1 MKNST
6 VASALEGKVVVLT
19 GGGDGIGRECA
30 LAYARAKATVAI
42 LDVNL
47 TAARR
52 TAEELGSLGIALHA
66 HVSSGP
72 SVESAISSVLKT
84 VGRIDAVHNNAGIAT
99 PSKPLHETDEEATR
113 ATVPLF

>member
-1 MKNST
+1 MENST

-47 TAARR
+47 TQP
-52 TAEELGSLGIALHA
+52 GAL
-66 HVSSGP
+66 P
-72 SVESAISSVLKT
+72 KNSAVW
-84 VGRIDAVHNNAGIAT
+84 A
-99 PSKPLHETDEEATR
+99 
-113 ATVPLF
+113 

>member
-1 MKNST
+1 MFVSEILMGNST

-47 TAARR
+47 TAARL
-52 TAEELGSLGIALHA
+52 TAEELGSLGIAIARGCFEWPL
-66 HVSSGP
+66 GG
-72 SVESAISSVLKT
+72 
-84 VGRIDAVHNNAGIAT
+84 VGNQLCA
-99 PSKPLHETDEEATR
+99 
-113 ATVPLF
+113 